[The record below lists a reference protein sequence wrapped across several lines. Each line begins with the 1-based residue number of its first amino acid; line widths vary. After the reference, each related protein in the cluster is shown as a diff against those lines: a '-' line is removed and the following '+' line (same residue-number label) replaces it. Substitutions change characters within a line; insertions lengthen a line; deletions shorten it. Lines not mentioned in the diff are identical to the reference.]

1 MLFVETLRVS
11 RGFYI
16 FSRLAYAVCI
26 MMLHLNRA
34 VVTEWLVILWQPY
47 LLIKANFRF
56 VAAPYS
62 YFIEKQSDLGFS
74 QIHQ

>member
-34 VVTEWLVILWQPY
+34 VMTEWLVILRQPY
-47 LLIKANFRF
+47 LLIKANFKF
-56 VAAPYS
+56 VAAPCS
-62 YFIEKQSDLGFS
+62 CFIEKPSDSGFS
-74 QIHQ
+74 QIH